1 MKVDT
6 YVGKI
11 RAFVHKTDDDNSYE
25 TFKITTFDDQLISDI
40 DEDPRTDREWL
51 KMEIEQIGLDGVD
64 DQIKDILAKYETD
77 TFVEILADAWF
88 TPEFDEYALLL
99 ENIKHR
105 GMNEYQI
112 GVFVL
117 PEYVDFAEDSAV

>member
-1 MKVDT
+1 MIADT

-11 RAFVHKTDDDNSYE
+11 RAFAHKTDDDNSYE
-25 TFKITTFDDQLISDI
+25 TFKITTFDDQLISDV
-40 DEDPRTDREWL
+40 EENTDREWL
-51 KMEIEQIGLDGVD
+51 KIEIDQIGLDGVNE
-64 DQIKDILAKYETD
+64 QIKDILAKYETD

-99 ENIKHR
+99 KNINHR

-112 GVFVL
+112 ERFVL
-117 PEYVDFAEDSAV
+117 PKYIDFAEDSDV

>member
-1 MKVDT
+1 MMVDT

-25 TFKITTFDDQLISDI
+25 TFKITAFDDQLISDV
-40 DEDPRTDREWL
+40 EENTDREWL
-51 KMEIEQIGLDGVD
+51 KIEIDQIGLDGVD
-64 DQIKDILAKYETD
+64 EQIKDILAKYETD